1 MADTYR
7 IAYGAHDSQY
17 GILRIPDA
25 PGPLPVVVS
34 IHGGFWRQKYDLDEN
49 TPLSEDL
56 RERGY
61 ATWNIEYRRTGEDS
75 SGWMGTCQ
83 DVVDAI
89 NHLAQLEADYDI
101 NLSQVILL
109 GHSAGGHLALW
120 VASRLSENLDDHSG
134 SSLLIPIQGVISLAG
149 VADLR
154 KMWHIH
160 QEREVDSPVSAFIGG
175 PPEEMLESYHAASPI
190 ELLPIGAR
198 QILIHGELDENVPV
212 DVSVGYHKKAVEQG
226 DDSELII
233 LPEAEH
239 FKIVDPLSQEWETV
253 VGAVESLL

>member
-1 MADTYR
+1 MAGTYHF
-7 IAYGAHDSQY
+7 AYGTHDSQY

-25 PGPLPVVVS
+25 PGPFPVVVS

-56 RERGY
+56 TDRGY

-75 SGWMGTCQ
+75 SGWTGTCQ

-89 NHLAQLEADYDI
+89 NHLAQLESDYNID
-101 NLSQVILL
+101 LSQVILL

-120 VASRLSENLDDHSG
+120 AASRISENVDDYSG
-134 SSLLIPIQGVISLAG
+134 STLLVPIQGVISLAG
-149 VADLR
+149 LADLR
-154 KMWHIH
+154 KMWRIH
-160 QEREVDSPVSAFIGG
+160 SEKGVDSPVSAFIGG
-175 PPEEMLESYHAASPI
+175 SPEEMVESYHAASPI

-198 QILIHGELDENVPV
+198 QIIIHGELDENVPA
-212 DVSVGYHKKAVEQG
+212 DVSNGYHKKAVEQG

-239 FKIVDPLSQEWETV
+239 FKIVDPSTQEWETV
-253 VGAVESLL
+253 VGAVESLM